1 MPEQLN
7 DPPTEQLRQDIST
20 AIEEADSQTITETLE
35 EVNVAQIAD
44 ILDST
49 PPAQRQL
56 LWPNIDPENLGAVLL
71 ETGDEVRQQ
80 KLDSLGSQEI
90 AEIIDTLPDVDDQ
103 ADLILDLPPEKLV
116 TVLYIL
122 DKQKRENLE
131 ALLSYPEDTAG
142 GLMNLDPVTIRADVT
157 LDVVLR
163 YLRIRGEMPRHTD
176 QLFVT
181 DRYDVYQGVLSLN
194 NLLTNDTEIKVSE
207 LMNRDIAPLDANM
220 IDDDVAKVFEDN
232 DLISAAVVDENGKL
246 LGRITVD
253 DVVDVIRE
261 EGDSSVLS
269 MAGLHEDED
278 LFSPIWRSTRR
289 RAVWLGFNLLT
300 AFLAAGVIGLFEAT
314 LDKIVALA
322 ILITIVPSMGG
333 IAGSQTLTLVIR
345 GLALGQ
351 LGTSNFKSLVH
362 KEILVGFL
370 NGLLWALVVAAFTI
384 IWFQDFEIAVIIGIA
399 LIINLLAGAFAGA
412 LVPIVLR
419 RMGIDPALAGS
430 VVLTTFTDV
439 IGVVAFLG
447 LATIVLL

>member
-1 MPEQLN
+1 MSEQLTEQQ
-7 DPPTEQLRQDIST
+7 TEQLRQDIST
-20 AIEEADSQTITETLE
+20 ALDESDNQAVAETLE
-35 EVNVAQIAD
+35 EINVAQIAD

-49 PPAQRQL
+49 PPAQREL
-56 LWPNIDPENLGAVLL
+56 LWPNISHQYLGAVLL

-80 KLDSLGSQEI
+80 KLNSLESREI
-90 AEIIDTLPDVDDQ
+90 AAIIDTLQDVDDQ

-116 TVLYIL
+116 SVLYIL
-122 DKQKRENLE
+122 DTQKREKLE
-131 ALLSYPEDTAG
+131 SLLSYPDDTAG

-163 YLRIRGEMPRHTD
+163 YLRIRGELPDHTD

-181 DRYDVYQGVLSLN
+181 DRYDVFQGVLSLN
-194 NLLTNDTEIKVSE
+194 DLLTRDNEARVAEI
-207 LMNRDIAPLDANM
+207 MNQEVKALDANM
-220 IDDDVAKVFEDN
+220 EDDEVARLFEDH
-232 DLISAAVVDENGKL
+232 DLISAAVVDEDGKL
-246 LGRITVD
+246 LGRITID

-261 EGDSSVLS
+261 EGDTSMLS

-300 AFLAAGVIGLFEAT
+300 AFLAAAVIGLFEQT

-322 ILITIVPSMGG
+322 ILLTIVPSMGG

-351 LGTSNFKSLVH
+351 LGTSNFNSLVR
-362 KEILVGFL
+362 KEISVGLL

-384 IWFQDFEIAVIIGIA
+384 IWFQDFKIAAIIGVA
-399 LIINLLAGAFAGA
+399 LIINLLAGAVAGA
-412 LVPIVLR
+412 IIPIILR

-439 IGVVAFLG
+439 IGVLAFLG
-447 LATIVLL
+447 LATAFLL